1 MQCKLGQTRRHG
13 SAVDLIRNIHV
24 QYMYIQCL
32 HPILSLKTSTSNT
45 TQTLL
50 PTSSESPPRQCSAE
64 CIVCGFFP
72 PHLLIIIVC
81 THNYYIHL
89 CLNLY
94 GFNGV
99 YDLIGVSVCL
109 RCVCVCV
116 CLCLC
121 CMCVCVC
128 LCVCVVHVCACVCVC
143 LCCTCMCVCV
153 CLCCTCMCVCVCLCC
168 MCVCVFVCVSV
179 CLCVCVS
186 VCLCS

>member
-1 MQCKLGQTRRHG
+1 MALQW
-13 SAVDLIRNIHV
+13 IRFATYM
-24 QYMYIQCL
+24 YMYIQCL

-50 PTSSESPPRQCSAE
+50 PTSSGSQPRQCSAE

-116 CLCLC
+116 CLRLR
-121 CMCVCVC
+121 
-128 LCVCVVHVCACVCVC
+128 
-143 LCCTCMCVCV
+143 
-153 CLCCTCMCVCVCLCC
+153 C
-168 MCVCVFVCVSV
+168 MCVCVFVCVRVCVCVFVSV

-186 VCLCS
+186 VCLCVCVCVCVCLFVFIVVNFFCLSLSAAWVSVPL